1 MRVNRNFI
9 YLGDLIKKSM
19 KQIYR
24 FSILLLGIFS
34 YSNLFS
40 QGFQVNFQGQKQQAM
55 GCAGSALFTDGASL
69 FFNPGAAAFS
79 NENSVNVATTPIF
92 ANVMYVD
99 SATKKA
105 YRTENPVGTPF
116 SIYGLF
122 QFKKDSKLK
131 YGIAVYTP
139 FGSTVQYEKNWIGRF
154 ALTRLELKA
163 IFVQPTIAYRI
174 TNKLG
179 VGAGFVYS
187 TGNVNLQKDIP
198 VQFSDG
204 TYGHAE
210 LAGKAS
216 GFGYNVGI
224 DYKVTDKFSIGL
236 NYRSKVQMNLKDG
249 EATFTVPSSL
259 DINFPDSSFTGG
271 LPLPQVT
278 TLGLG
283 YKVNDKL
290 DLVLDVNYVGWKAY
304 DTLAFDYV
312 QNTTS
317 LADTKSARNYKSI
330 FAFRAGA
337 SYKVV
342 ENFELRAGGGYGFSP
357 VQAGYLTPET
367 PDGNRAYVTFGLGY
381 NLGKHFSID
390 ASFYFTQIKRGDT
403 NQETNLSGT
412 FTTKAIAAGI
422 GFIYKW

>member
-9 YLGDLIKKSM
+9 HLGDLIKKSM

-163 IFVQPTIAYRI
+163 IFVQPTIAYLI
-174 TNKLG
+174 TDKLG

-390 ASFYFTQIKRGDT
+390 ASFYYTQIKRGDT

>member
-1 MRVNRNFI
+1 M
-9 YLGDLIKKSM
+9 
-19 KQIYR
+19 
-24 FSILLLGIFS
+24 
-34 YSNLFS
+34 
-40 QGFQVNFQGQKQQAM
+40 NFQGQKQQAM

-99 SATKKA
+99 SSTKKA

-174 TNKLG
+174 TDKLG

-224 DYKVTDKFSIGL
+224 DYKVNDKFSIGL

-259 DINFPDSSFTGG
+259 DANFPDGKFMGG

-278 TLGLG
+278 TLGFG
-283 YKVNDKL
+283 YKANNKL

-367 PDGNRAYVTFGLGY
+367 PDGNRAYVTTGLGY

-390 ASFYFTQIKRGDT
+390 ASFYYTQIKRGDT